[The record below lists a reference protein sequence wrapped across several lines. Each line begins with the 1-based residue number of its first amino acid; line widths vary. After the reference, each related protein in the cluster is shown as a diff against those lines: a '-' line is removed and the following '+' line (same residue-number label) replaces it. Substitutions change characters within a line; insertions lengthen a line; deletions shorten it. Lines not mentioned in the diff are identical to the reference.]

1 MKYILA
7 WDSGF
12 GDQKVT
18 VYNENGEIL
27 KIFKFPSMIAIT
39 KKNLILHLFGRNCR
53 PKVPLVFITAAGI
66 IENWKKKSGV
76 SLKKIKKKKTKLLM
90 KTLIYLNVN

>member
-1 MKYILA
+1 MALYGALWSTDFFRPWIRVVLRC
-7 WDSGF
+7 
-12 GDQKVT
+12 
-18 VYNENGEIL
+18 IPLL
-27 KIFKFPSMIAIT
+27 KLIAIT